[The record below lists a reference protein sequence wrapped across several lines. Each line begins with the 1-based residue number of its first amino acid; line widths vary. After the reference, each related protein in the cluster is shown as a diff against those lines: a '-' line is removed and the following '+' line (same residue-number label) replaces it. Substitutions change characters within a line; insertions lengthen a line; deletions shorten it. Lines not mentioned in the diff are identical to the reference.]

1 MLVFSE
7 DFPCDIYFYTLVS
20 GSKVGLPLKVALLN
34 GMAGD
39 ILFNCSKWTSKM
51 FEGFLVKQDRWLDI
65 LYHSFSIFFFLTIMI
80 SMSILFCFI
89 IPWKVLC
96 CQWISLSPSVFS
108 LGIRYSIILFIL
120 LVLLSI
126 YY

>member
-65 LYHSFSIFFFLTIMI
+65 LYHSFSIFFFFNYHDIYVNF
-80 SMSILFCFI
+80 ILFYY
-89 IPWKVLC
+89 
-96 CQWISLSPSVFS
+96 SLEGS
-108 LGIRYSIILFIL
+108 
-120 LVLLSI
+120 LLSMDLFKSVCLLTR
-126 YY
+126 YKV